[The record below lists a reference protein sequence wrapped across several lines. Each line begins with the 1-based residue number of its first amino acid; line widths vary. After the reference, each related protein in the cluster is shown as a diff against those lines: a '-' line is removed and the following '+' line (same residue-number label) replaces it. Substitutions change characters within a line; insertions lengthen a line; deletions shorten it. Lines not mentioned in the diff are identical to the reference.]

1 MLISDAFAQTAAAGA
16 PPSAMAQIFPF
27 LLILVIFYFFMIRPQ
42 QKRFK
47 QHKAMLDAI
56 AKGDKIVTSGGIIGK
71 VTKVTD
77 DKLGLQIAEGTTVE
91 IMRSMVSTVLDTKVK
106 VANDN

>member
-1 MLISDAFAQTAAAGA
+1 MLISDAFAQTAAGA

-42 QKRFK
+42 QKRYK
-47 QHKAMLDAI
+47 NHKAMLDAI
-56 AKGDKIVTSGGIIGK
+56 SKGDKIVTSGGIVGK
-71 VTKVTD
+71 VTKVTG
-77 DKLGLQIAEGTTVE
+77 DKLNVQIAEGTVVE
-91 IMRSMVSTVLDTKVK
+91 VMRSMIASVVDNKPK